1 MSHGE
6 IGNQNITFR
15 VFIGDKSIYKTKVV
29 KAFNIKSN
37 AICVLVKLS
46 EYCVN
51 RIVKT
56 IRI

>member
-6 IGNQNITFR
+6 IGNQNIKLH
-15 VFIGDKSIYKTKVV
+15 VFIGDESIYKTKVV
-29 KAFNIKSN
+29 KGFNIKSN

-46 EYCVN
+46 EYCVD